1 MQQSIFSALFDIA
14 LGMGILYL
22 YGYREG
28 TARILSSILLII
40 AVIMIFAGGQTLM
53 DVFSGVAEK
62 NLHHMMVP
70 LKKEV
75 LHTTL

>member
-1 MQQSIFSALFDIA
+1 MQHQIFAALFEIA
-14 LGMGILYL
+14 LGIAVLYF

-40 AVIMIFAGGQTLM
+40 AVIMIFAGGKTLM